1 MTVSVRATALSP
13 VDTPPPPRQAKLL
26 AVVAVPYLFLAGL
39 LPGIMIGAM
48 IGPPW
53 SEPGTGTSDPIAC
66 LIVTLA

>member
-13 VDTPPPPRQAKLL
+13 VDTPPPPRQAIPL
-26 AVVAVPYLFLAGL
+26 AVVTPYLFLAGL

-53 SEPGTGTSDPIAC
+53 SEQCAGTSDPIAC
-66 LIVTLA
+66 LIVTLD